1 LALARHLRGAKPGR
15 EAKKMSA
22 QVGFEIDFLP
32 VGEGERSGDA
42 IALRYGLPGAF
53 KVMVVDGGTKASG
66 EKLVEHIR
74 LRYDTNHVDYL
85 VNTHPDADHASG
97 LEVVLENM
105 TVGQVWL
112 HRPWNYPEQII
123 HWFGDGR
130 ITVPS
135 LAARL
140 QDAMTHAYRVEELA
154 LQKHIPIYEP
164 FTGSTIGEFHVLS
177 PTREWYMDI
186 IAHFD
191 KTPETTKAAP
201 LSGGFLMRAMEQL
214 VEKVQSWV
222 DERLDLETL
231 SEDAETSFDNESSV
245 ILYAYLDGKGIFLTG
260 DAGVQA
266 LTRAADLL
274 NSYKFDIPTSLSFIQ
289 IPHHGSR
296 HNVNPTILNRLLGP
310 IVGANPASTKYAF
323 VSAGAKSSTHP
334 RRIVTNAFKRRGWR
348 VYEAKGNYR
357 SFHHKMPVRGWPE
370 APEVPFYDKVES

>member
-1 LALARHLRGAKPGR
+1 M
-15 EAKKMSA
+15 MST
-22 QVGFEIDFLP
+22 QPGFEIDFIP

-42 IALRYGLPGAF
+42 IAVRYGLPGAY
-53 KVMVVDGGTKASG
+53 KVMVVDGGTKSSG
-66 EKLVEHIR
+66 ELLVNHIR
-74 LRYDTNHVDYL
+74 LHYGTNHVDYL

-105 TVGQVWL
+105 TVGEVWI
-112 HRPWNYPEQII
+112 HRPWNYPQQII
-123 HWFGDGR
+123 HWCVDGR
-130 ITVPS
+130 ITAAS

-140 QDAMTHAYRVEELA
+140 QDAMTHAHRVEELA
-154 LQKHIPIYEP
+154 LKKKIPIFEP
-164 FTGSTIGEFHVLS
+164 FTGGRIGDFHVLS

-191 KTPETTKAAP
+191 KTPETTKVAP
-201 LSGGFLMRAMEQL
+201 LSVGFLMRAMESL
-214 VEKVQSWV
+214 VEKVQTWI
-222 DERLDLETL
+222 DERLDFETL

-245 ILYAYLDGKGIFLTG
+245 VLYAWIDKKGILLTG

-274 NSYKFDIPTSLSFIQ
+274 NANNLDIPTSLYFVQ

-310 IVGANPASTKYAF
+310 IGGNALLTRYACA
-323 VSAGAKSSTHP
+323 SAGAKSSTHP
-334 RRIVTNAFKRRGWR
+334 RRIVTNAFRRRGVK
-348 VYEAKGNYR
+348 VYEAKGLYR
-357 SFHHKMPVRGWPE
+357 SFPHNMPNRGWSA